1 MEVTAQNTA
10 SKENINTWIS
20 QIHTEF
26 KLAMSVDCVIFGYTE
41 ADLYVAL
48 IPCNM
53 PPYEGDLSLVG
64 DLLHANEDLDQAVDR
79 ILWERIGL
87 RNVYC
92 EQVQVFSQLGRHPL
106 GRVVTVA
113 YYSLIKVEDY
123 KKVAPADCPLV
134 WKKVDEVGSLAFD
147 HNEVFGLCLEKLR
160 RQLREH
166 PVGFSLLP
174 KKFTLNQLQ
183 QLYEVILNMSFDK
196 RNFRR
201 KLKAMDAITDV
212 GEVERD
218 VRHRPAKLYSFD
230 LERFEASGKNSFAF
244 VVVPTCLSTTSPSL
258 MIRIVGIERIP
269 YCIEI
274 CGFSSTLTLPIFT
287 LPSYSFA
294 RSSTIGPMS
303 LHGPHHSAQKSIT
316 ETPPARAVSL
326 KFASVNSNA
335 MSYLFDILM

>member
-1 MEVTAQNTA
+1 MEVAIPNQA

-20 QIHTEF
+20 QIQTEF

-64 DLLHANEDLDQAVDR
+64 DLLHANEDLDLAVGR

-92 EQVQVFSQLGRHPL
+92 EQVQTFSKLGRHPL

-123 KKVAPADCPLV
+123 KKSAPPDCPLV
-134 WKKVDEVGSLAFD
+134 WKKVDEVGKLAFD
-147 HNEVFGLCLEKLR
+147 HNDIFGLCLEKLR

-183 QLYEVILNMSFDK
+183 QLYEVILNISFDK

-201 KLKAMDAITDV
+201 KLKVLDAIRDT

-230 LERFEASGKNSFAF
+230 VERFEASPKNAF
-244 VVVPTCLSTTSPSL
+244 
-258 MIRIVGIERIP
+258 M
-269 YCIEI
+269 
-274 CGFSSTLTLPIFT
+274 LP
-287 LPSYSFA
+287 
-294 RSSTIGPMS
+294 
-303 LHGPHHSAQKSIT
+303 
-316 ETPPARAVSL
+316 
-326 KFASVNSNA
+326 
-335 MSYLFDILM
+335 

>member
-1 MEVTAQNTA
+1 MDVTIKNQA

-64 DLLHANEDLDQAVDR
+64 DLLQANEDLDAAVER

-87 RNVYC
+87 PNAYC
-92 EQVQVFSQLGRHPL
+92 EQVQVFSGINRHPL

-113 YYSLIKVEDY
+113 YYSLIKIEDY
-123 KKVAPADCPLV
+123 KKVSRKDCPLI
-134 WKKVDEVGSLAFD
+134 WKKVEDVGRLAFD
-147 HNEVFGLCLEKLR
+147 HNDIFDLCLEKLR
-160 RQLREH
+160 RQLKER

-174 KKFTLNQLQ
+174 RKFTLNQLQ
-183 QLYEVILNMSFDK
+183 QLYEVILNLSFDK

-201 KLKAMDAITDV
+201 KLKALDAIRDA

-230 LERFEASGKNSFAF
+230 IEKYEASAKGRF
-244 VVVPTCLSTTSPSL
+244 
-258 MIRIVGIERIP
+258 M
-269 YCIEI
+269 
-274 CGFSSTLTLPIFT
+274 LP
-287 LPSYSFA
+287 
-294 RSSTIGPMS
+294 
-303 LHGPHHSAQKSIT
+303 
-316 ETPPARAVSL
+316 
-326 KFASVNSNA
+326 
-335 MSYLFDILM
+335 